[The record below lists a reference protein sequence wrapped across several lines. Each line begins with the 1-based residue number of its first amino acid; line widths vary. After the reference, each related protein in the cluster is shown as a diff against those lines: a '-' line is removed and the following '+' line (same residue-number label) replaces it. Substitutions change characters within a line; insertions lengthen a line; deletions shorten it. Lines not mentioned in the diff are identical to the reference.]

1 LSDLVEPLKK
11 AEAMIPFG
19 KLTQPLLKN
28 KNADPLLL
36 ANQARM
42 EVQDLRG
49 VVEEKDAL
57 IDKLQ
62 VKLKLKEK

>member
-1 LSDLVEPLKK
+1 
-11 AEAMIPFG
+11 MIPFG